1 MVINRPANIT
11 RQAVDLQ
18 SGNTCAACE
27 VGQCLQLAHGYG
39 WRAKFATIGVPP
51 QSHILRRIGALGFE
65 PANRRRGRAL
75 CGNQDRKLRVLRRDA
90 ERETILQKQ
99 ACAFGKVLRRRE
111 DMARAA
117 DENSR
122 LREAWL
128 TNGQAA
134 QGLLRLEIR
143 AKNGCLAQRASNRC
157 EAGENFLFYACA
169 ACCVP
174 ARPDKYHPF
183 DVTALQCG
191 KAGGV
196 EPVVIGLY
204 REARF
209 RQIARA
215 GFW

>member
-1 MVINRPANIT
+1 M
-11 RQAVDLQ
+11 
-18 SGNTCAACE
+18 
-27 VGQCLQLAHGYG
+27 QLAHGYG
-39 WRAKFATIGVPP
+39 WCAKFAAIGVTP
-51 QSHILRRIGALGFE
+51 QSNILRRIGTLGFE
-65 PANRRRGRAL
+65 PTNRRGCRAL

-90 ERETILQKQ
+90 ERKTILQKQ
-99 ACAFGKVLRRRE
+99 ACALGKVLRRRE

-134 QGLLRLEIR
+134 QGVFRLKIR
-143 AKNGCLAQRASNRC
+143 VKNGCLAQRASNRC
-157 EAGENFLFYACA
+157 EAGEDFLFYACA
-169 ACCVP
+169 ARCIP

-204 REARF
+204 REAGF
-209 RQIARA
+209 RQIAGA